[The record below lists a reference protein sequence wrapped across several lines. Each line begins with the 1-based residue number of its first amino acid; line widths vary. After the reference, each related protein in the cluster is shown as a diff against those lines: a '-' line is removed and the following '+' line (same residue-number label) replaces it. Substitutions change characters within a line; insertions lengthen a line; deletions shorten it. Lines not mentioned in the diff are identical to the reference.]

1 MASLR
6 LPDPLREGEPVAYLL
21 FLKATKLATTS
32 ADKAYIGPYAWRK
45 YSDPSKKD
53 CGSYLHSLSEPDQ
66 TK

>member
-32 ADKAYIGPYAWRK
+32 ADKAYIGPYA
-45 YSDPSKKD
+45 
-53 CGSYLHSLSEPDQ
+53 
-66 TK
+66 